1 MNWKKIKPSHYFKE
15 PVTHIYT
22 QTIFDVKE
30 YDRLYENQ
38 KNLDHRSWHEF
49 DEKYKI
55 GFEFKEK
62 FENIDLDKEI
72 ICLWFFKERSDRTA
86 SYVNV
91 AGKELTY
98 LPNTFLITQSKLLS
112 FVSTK
117 RKYIRNPLIQIDMTL
132 ETYNNIV
139 KKFQ

>member
-1 MNWKKIKPSHYFKE
+1 MNWDKIKPSHYFKE

-38 KNLDHRSWHEF
+38 KNLDHRSWQEF
-49 DEKYKI
+49 DQKYKT

-62 FENIDLDKEI
+62 FEEIDFDRQV
-72 ICLWFFKERSDRTA
+72 ICLWFFKERSDKTV
-86 SYVNV
+86 SNVHV
-91 AGKELTY
+91 AGKALSY
-98 LPNTFLITQSKLLS
+98 LPNTFLITQCKNLS
-112 FVSTK
+112 FVNVE
-117 RKYIRNPLIQIDMTL
+117 RKYLRNPLIQIDMTL
-132 ETYNNIV
+132 QTYHNIV

>member
-1 MNWKKIKPSHYFKE
+1 MNWQKIKPNHYFKE

-38 KNLDHRSWHEF
+38 KNLNHRSWHDF
-49 DEKYKI
+49 DKKYKT

-62 FENIDLDKEI
+62 FDDIDFDKEI
-72 ICLWFFKERSDRTA
+72 ICLWFFKERSDKTD
-86 SYVNV
+86 SNV
-91 AGKELTY
+91 HVDGKALSY
-98 LPNTFLITQSKLLS
+98 LPNTFLITQSKNLS
-112 FVSTK
+112 FVPTK

-132 ETYNNIV
+132 KTYNNIV